1 MKDKFVRTENRIRQP
16 ASASGR
22 RKPWI
27 LLLLALGLTLYLPG
41 LALRPEIL
49 NRYGLAFGSNAVYSE
64 IQIQPEESIDL
75 LVAGDS
81 LSYTTVDPVRL
92 WQRFGISSY
101 DVGQPGAKLSESH
114 EVLETAFSCQHPRV
128 ILLETNSLFRKQSPE
143 EEAQL
148 RFTQLL
154 YRWLPLLRYHDA
166 WKASLKKLN
175 HIAKPVQ
182 RGFRVSAKIKPYRGG
197 DYMDGPEEEMEIS
210 EVNRDSL
217 RRIEELC
224 RENGAVLILYAAPS
238 PLCYD
243 GAKHRALEALAREED
258 LRFLDLNLLAEEI
271 GLDWNR
277 DTRDRG
283 DHLNL
288 FGADKVTAWL
298 GNLLQQEYAFPDR
311 REEEEL
317 SSGWEQEVLNRRKI
331 LLRKKVSE
339 EEEEN

>member
-75 LVAGDS
+75 LVVGDS

-154 YRWLPLLRYHDA
+154 YRWLPLLRYH
-166 WKASLKKLN
+166 ASRS
-175 HIAKPVQ
+175 V
-182 RGFRVSAKIKPYRGG
+182 RRSAVCGT
-197 DYMDGPEEEMEIS
+197 PE
-210 EVNRDSL
+210 SL
-217 RRIEELC
+217 
-224 RENGAVLILYAAPS
+224 S
-238 PLCYD
+238 
-243 GAKHRALEALAREED
+243 
-258 LRFLDLNLLAEEI
+258 
-271 GLDWNR
+271 
-277 DTRDRG
+277 
-283 DHLNL
+283 
-288 FGADKVTAWL
+288 
-298 GNLLQQEYAFPDR
+298 
-311 REEEEL
+311 
-317 SSGWEQEVLNRRKI
+317 
-331 LLRKKVSE
+331 
-339 EEEEN
+339 